1 MTAELALHQV
11 SVRGRLEPLDLRIAV
26 GERVALLGASGA
38 GKTTLLSLANG
49 SLQPD
54 QGLVQWRGQAI
65 RTLPRRRRMEIGTLW
80 QDLRLIEE
88 LTVSRNVN
96 AGALGRH
103 SLIWALRNLL
113 QPLEWRE
120 CLDVVT
126 AAGLE
131 PELMDTAVNRLSGGQ
146 RQRVALARL
155 LRQEPL
161 LVLADEP
168 LSALDPVLAETVLNG
183 LLNQAGCLVSLHRP
197 DLVHRFDRVIGLRQ
211 GRLVL
216 DASTGD
222 VRSDVIAWLYQS
234 L

>member
-1 MTAELALHQV
+1 MQQV
-11 SVRGRLEPLDLRIAV
+11 AVQGRLEPLDLRIAV

-49 SLQPD
+49 SLLPD
-54 QGLVQWRGQAI
+54 QGQVEWRGQPI
-65 RTLPRRRRMEIGTLW
+65 RTLPRRLRREIGTLW

-103 SLIWALRNLL
+103 SLLWALRNLM
-113 QPLEWRE
+113 QPLERRE

-126 AAGLE
+126 AAGLD
-131 PELMDTAVNRLSGGQ
+131 PDLLDTAVNRLSGGQ

-155 LRQEPL
+155 LRQQPL

-222 VRSDVIAWLYQS
+222 VTSDAIAWLYQS

>member
-1 MTAELALHQV
+1 MQQV
-11 SVRGRLEPLDLRIAV
+11 GVRGRLEPLDLSIAV

-54 QGLVQWRGQAI
+54 QGQVEWRGQSI
-65 RTLPRRRRMEIGTLW
+65 STLPRRRRLEIGTLW

-88 LTVSRNVN
+88 LTVGRNVN

-103 SLIWALRNLL
+103 SLLWAIRNLL
-113 QPLEWRE
+113 QPLERRE
-120 CLDVVT
+120 CLAAVT

-131 PELMDTAVNRLSGGQ
+131 PALVDTAVSRLSGGQ

-155 LRQEPL
+155 FRQQPL

-168 LSALDPVLAETVLNG
+168 LSALDPVLAEAVMNG

-216 DASTGD
+216 DASIAD
-222 VRSDVIAWLYQS
+222 VTSDAITCLYQS
-234 L
+234 V

>member
-1 MTAELALHQV
+1 MQQV
-11 SVRGRLEPLDLRIAV
+11 AVQGRLEPLDLRIAV

-49 SLQPD
+49 SLLPD
-54 QGLVQWRGQAI
+54 QGQVEWRGKPI
-65 RTLPRRRRMEIGTLW
+65 RTLPRRLRREIGTLW

-103 SLIWALRNLL
+103 SLLWALRNLM
-113 QPLEWRE
+113 QPLERRE

-131 PELMDTAVNRLSGGQ
+131 PDLLDTAVNRLSGGQ

-155 LRQEPL
+155 LRQQPL

-222 VRSDVIAWLYQS
+222 VTSDAIAWLYQS